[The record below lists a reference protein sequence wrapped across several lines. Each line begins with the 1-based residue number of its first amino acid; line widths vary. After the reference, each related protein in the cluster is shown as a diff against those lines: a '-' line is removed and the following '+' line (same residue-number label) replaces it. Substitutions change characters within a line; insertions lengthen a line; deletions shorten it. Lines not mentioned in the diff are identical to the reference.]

1 VQHALHFA
9 VAPDTGTERTRL
21 DSTEYRRTTLDNGL
35 RILTQPMPGTR
46 SVAVSVYVGA
56 GSRYET
62 PAEAG
67 ISHLLEHLV
76 FKGTKKRPTPQ
87 EISELIDGVGG
98 VMNAGTDRELTVYYA
113 KVARPHFSRAAD
125 VLTDMVRNPLIAA
138 AELEKERKVV
148 IEELASIADSPPQLV
163 DILLDATMW
172 PDQPL
177 GRDVAG
183 SEASVTAITRDAT
196 MDYLARQYVP
206 NNIVVAVAGAIDHDE
221 VVAFIQDALGDW
233 QRGVPSSW
241 FPAVDGQDAS
251 RVAVMYK
258 KTEQAHIEIAVH
270 ALSNQDPDRFTLDL
284 ISVILGEGMSSRL
297 FMELREKRA
306 LCYDVHSYASHY
318 LDTGSFAVYAGVDPK
333 KAVEATGAL
342 IEELAKMR
350 GDGVSEDEL
359 RKSKE
364 LSKGRLLLRME
375 DTRSVSGWLGGQ
387 EMLNGTIR
395 TPDEVVE
402 LIEAVTVDDVR
413 RVAHKLLDERK
424 LTMALVGPFRSE
436 TRFARLLRL

>member
-1 VQHALHFA
+1 
-9 VAPDTGTERTRL
+9 
-21 DSTEYRRTTLDNGL
+21 
-35 RILTQPMPGTR
+35 
-46 SVAVSVYVGA
+46 
-56 GSRYET
+56 
-62 PAEAG
+62 
-67 ISHLLEHLV
+67 
-76 FKGTKKRPTPQ
+76 
-87 EISELIDGVGG
+87 
-98 VMNAGTDRELTVYYA
+98 MNAGTDRELTVYYA

-125 VLTDMVRNPLIAA
+125 VLTDMVRNPLIAGE
-138 AELEKERKVV
+138 ELEKERKVV

-163 DILLDATMW
+163 DVLLDATMW

-183 SEASVTAITRDAT
+183 SEASVTALTREST
-196 MDYLARQYVP
+196 LDYMHRQYVP
-206 NNIVVAVAGAIDHDE
+206 NNIVVAVAGAIEHDE
-221 VVAFIQDALGDW
+221 IVSFMDGALGDW
-233 QRGVPSSW
+233 DRGVPSSW

-251 RVAVMYK
+251 RIAVMYK

-270 ALSNQDPDRFTLDL
+270 ALSNQDPDRFALDL

-318 LDTGSFAVYAGVDPK
+318 LDTGSSAVYAGVDPK

-342 IEELAKMR
+342 VEELAKMR
-350 GDGVSEDEL
+350 ADGVTEDEL
-359 RKSKE
+359 RKAKE

-387 EMLNGTIR
+387 EMLNGEIR
-395 TPDEVVE
+395 SPDEVVA
-402 LIEAVTVDDVR
+402 LIEAVQVDDVKR
-413 RVAHKLLDERK
+413 IAAKLLDERK

-436 TRFARLLRL
+436 TKFARLLKL